1 MCSVSSLLLVD
12 LLLFSDD
19 IMLVV
24 KISVSLHLVCVYSF
38 LNTCEDISV
47 CIGSVCLVVLMPVAW
62 ISVSFYLMIVLIS
75 VYLYLVCF
83 YLS

>member
-1 MCSVSSLLLVD
+1 M
-12 LLLFSDD
+12 
-19 IMLVV
+19 
-24 KISVSLHLVCVYSF
+24 ISVCVYNASSENISIFASSVYSF